1 MSVVKALPIRK
12 WTREKETATTVEGES
27 STPPGGA
34 GGAATAAAVMP
45 QGYGTRTRRPAIL
58 ECVVCLEDFVE
69 GDVVITLP
77 CHHEFHEVCMY
88 PPQSPSPYLPRGPFS
103 TFLFISSMSSISS
116 RVILPTSVLLAY
128 HIPCVSTRINNS
140 TPWLT
145 TRRRL
150 CPICKRDIIAP
161 SPLSAPT
168 PTSELSPL
176 LQNADHQGPSQDW
189 RGDTAGQSAV

>member
-1 MSVVKALPIRK
+1 MVRLLPRRSCHRDTELAQGDPRSSNVWSVWKI
-12 WTREKETATTVEGES
+12 S
-27 STPPGGA
+27 SRAMWSSHYPVIMNFMKSACTPRNP
-34 GGAATAAAVMP
+34 
-45 QGYGTRTRRPAIL
+45 
-58 ECVVCLEDFVE
+58 
-69 GDVVITLP
+69 
-77 CHHEFHEVCMY
+77 
-88 PPQSPSPYLPRGPFS
+88 LPRGPFS

-161 SPLSAPT
+161 SPLSTPT

>member
-1 MSVVKALPIRK
+1 VVKALPIRK

-27 STPPGGA
+27 STPPGGG
-34 GGAATAAAVMP
+34 GGAAAAATVMP

-88 PPQSPSPYLPRGPFS
+88 SPPAIPSPFFS
-103 TFLFISSMSSISS
+103 FPLHVVDII

-128 HIPCVSTRINNS
+128 HIPCVSYSLRIIFLAYQLE
-140 TPWLT
+140 LT
-145 TRRRL
+145 IVH
-150 CPICKRDIIAP
+150 P
-161 SPLSAPT
+161 
-168 PTSELSPL
+168 
-176 LQNADHQGPSQDW
+176 G
-189 RGDTAGQSAV
+189 